1 MKNVIVTA
9 ALIVA
14 TAVASFFVGVEANTD
29 KVVKTVDPVEHCVTA
44 ALKNFPT
51 PIDVQLDEC
60 KDLNE
65 DQKKEANDT
74 VMNFLDEVAE
84 YEMTR

>member
-1 MKNVIVTA
+1 MKNVIVAGIVGTA
-9 ALIVA
+9 L
-14 TAVASFFVGVEANTD
+14 AVGGFFVGVEANTD
-29 KVVKTVDPVEHCVTA
+29 KVVKNDPVEHCVFA
-44 ALKNFPT
+44 ALKEFPT
-51 PIDVQLDEC
+51 PVDVQLDEC

-84 YEMTR
+84 YEMTL